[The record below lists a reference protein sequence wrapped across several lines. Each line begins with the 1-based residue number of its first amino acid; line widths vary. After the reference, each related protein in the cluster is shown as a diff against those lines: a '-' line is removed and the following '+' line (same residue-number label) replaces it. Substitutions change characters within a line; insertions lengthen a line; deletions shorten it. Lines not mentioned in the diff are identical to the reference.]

1 MYKVIF
7 HLSDQEKVKVACK
20 NIDNLLNDMQI
31 NDEEIEV
38 ELLIQSNAVNACK
51 DDNNT
56 DMDTI
61 KGIMKRGVKVTI
73 CNNSLNGLKIDKKN
87 LLEGAIVVTSG
98 VGELTRKQNDGWA
111 YIKP

>member
-1 MYKVIF
+1 MLAIF
-7 HLSDQEKVKVACK
+7 SILEDIKKYG
-20 NIDNLLNDMQI
+20 
-31 NDEEIEV
+31 EEIEV

-51 DDNNT
+51 DDNNK